1 MSENINTLPNRFE
14 NYIIEKPSEY
24 RVLNNDN
31 RCVYYIDK
39 NNNAFY
45 LDIKTHEISF
55 WHQSS
60 DSLFPIN
67 VEYSRYIDLNIKNE
81 KKLFKRSKKIVERYI
96 KREDF
101 NCNIE

>member
-14 NYIIEKPSEY
+14 NYVIEKPSEY

-45 LDIKTHEISF
+45 LNIKTYKISF
-55 WHQSS
+55 WYQSS
-60 DSLFPIN
+60 DSQVFGIN
-67 VEYSRYIDLNIKNE
+67 HLTHFSQLMLNIQDI
-81 KKLFKRSKKIVERYI
+81 LI
-96 KREDF
+96 
-101 NCNIE
+101 